1 MNRFLLKGLASV
13 LTMAVMFG
21 TVSCSDDDDKPDGSV
36 AVSAVAVSPTTA
48 TIKVGESTTLSA
60 TITPSDATD
69 KTVTWSTSDE
79 KVATVDAGKVTAVA
93 EGSATITVTTKDGG
107 KTATCTVTVSNDA
120 PSSKEVILEGN
131 ITADLTINAADKNFM
146 KGFVYVKS
154 GATLTIEAGSVIK
167 GVSVSPGEKAASL
180 IIEPGAK
187 IIAEGTVDKP
197 IVFTSDKEPGKR
209 LTGDW
214 GGLIICGNARV
225 NRTNQP
231 TIEGGPGTLYGNTTS
246 DEFNAESSGKFEIRS
261 YRVRRLSLEP
271 DKEINGLTFGGVG
284 SGTEVEFVQVS
295 FSNDDS
301 YEWFGGT
308 VNAKHLIAYKGWD
321 DDFDTDFGYT
331 GKLQFLLSVRDKNIA
346 DTSDSNGFESDNDG
360 DGSSNTP
367 LTKPVFSNVTLIGPF
382 YGKVS
387 DKTQAEVEA
396 KTADAANGAKGG
408 KFQAAMHLRRNT
420 SLNVYNSVFTGW
432 PYGLR
437 ATDKKGTANDG
448 IAIKNVIFAGM
459 WKNFYE
465 DDKVSENFFNLA
477 GSNTTLATTNE
488 IISKDGDYS
497 SVVASAVQG
506 AEFVDEVLNN
516 SFFEKVTYKGAFDGK
531 NDWTAG
537 WTNWDPQNTEY

>member
-13 LTMAVMFG
+13 FALAVMFG
-21 TVSCSDDDDKPDGSV
+21 TVSCSDDDEKEGTI
-36 AVSAVAVSPTTA
+36 AVSAVAVNPTTA
-48 TIKVGESTTLSA
+48 AVKPGATVTLSA
-60 TITPSDATD
+60 TVTPEDATD
-69 KTVTWSTSDE
+69 KTITWSSSDE
-79 KVATVDAGKVTAVA
+79 KVATVDGGKVTGVA
-93 EGSATITVTTKDGG
+93 EGTATITATTKSGD
-107 KTATCTVTVSNDA
+107 KTATCTVTVSEDA
-120 PSSKEVILEGN
+120 PAVIEDTLEGN
-131 ITADLTINAADKNFM
+131 ITADRTFSAANKNFL

-167 GVSVSPGEKAASL
+167 GISVASGERAASL

-209 LTGDW
+209 VTGDW

-231 TIEGGPGTLYGNTTS
+231 TIEGGPGTHYGNTTS
-246 DEFNAESSGKFEIRS
+246 DEFNGESSGKLK
-261 YRVRRLSLEP
+261 YVRIEFAGYPLEP

-295 FSNDDS
+295 YSNDDS

-321 DDFDTDFGYT
+321 DDFDTDYGYT
-331 GKLQFLLSVRDKNIA
+331 GKLQFLLSVRDKDIA

-360 DGSSNTP
+360 DGSTNTP
-367 LTKPVFSNVTLIGPF
+367 FTKPVFSNVTLIGPF

-387 DKTQAEVEA
+387 DRTQAEVEA

-408 KFQAAMHLRRNT
+408 KYQAAMHLRRNS
-420 SLNVYNSVFTGW
+420 SLNIYNSVFTGW

-437 ATDKKGTANDG
+437 ATDKKGQANDG
-448 IAIKNVIFAGM
+448 IAIENVIFAGM

-465 DDKVSENFFNLA
+465 DEKVSENFFNRA
-477 GSNTTLATTNE
+477 GNNTVLENTRQ
-488 IISKDGDYS
+488 IIAKDGDYS
-497 SVVASAVQG
+497 SVVADAVKG
-506 AEFVDEVLNN
+506 ADFSKLAD
-516 SFFEKVTYKGAFDGK
+516 SFFEKVTYKGAFDGT
-531 NDWTAG
+531 NDWTEG
-537 WTNWDPQNTEY
+537 WTNWDPQNTVY

>member
-13 LTMAVMFG
+13 FALAVMFG
-21 TVSCSDDDDKPDGSV
+21 TVSCSDDDEKEGTI
-36 AVSAVAVSPTTA
+36 AVSAVAVNPTTA
-48 TIKVGESTTLSA
+48 AVKPGATVTLSA
-60 TITPSDATD
+60 TVTPEDATD
-69 KTVTWSTSDE
+69 KTITWSSSDE
-79 KVATVDAGKVTAVA
+79 KVATVDGGKVTGVA
-93 EGSATITVTTKDGG
+93 EGTATITATTKSGD
-107 KTATCTVTVSNDA
+107 KTATCTVTVSEDA
-120 PSSKEVILEGN
+120 AEVIEDTLEGN
-131 ITADLTINAADKNFM
+131 ITADRTISAANKNFL

-167 GVSVSPGEKAASL
+167 GISVAPGERAASL

-209 LTGDW
+209 VTGDW

-231 TIEGGPGTLYGNTTS
+231 TIEGGPGTHYGNTTS
-246 DEFNAESSGKFEIRS
+246 DEFNGESSGKLK
-261 YRVRRLSLEP
+261 YVRIEFAGYPLEP

-295 FSNDDS
+295 YSNDDS

-331 GKLQFLLSVRDKNIA
+331 GKLQFLLSVRDKDIA

-360 DGSSNTP
+360 DGSTNTP
-367 LTKPVFSNVTLIGPF
+367 FTKPIFSNVTLIGPF
-382 YGKVS
+382 YGKVF
-387 DKTQAEVEA
+387 DMTQAEVEA

-408 KFQAAMHLRRNT
+408 KYQAAMHLRRNS

-437 ATDKKGTANDG
+437 ATDKKGQANDG
-448 IAIKNVIFAGM
+448 IVIENVIFAGM

-465 DDKVSENFFNLA
+465 DEKVSENFFNRA
-477 GSNTTLATTNE
+477 GNNTVLENTRQ
-488 IISKDGDYS
+488 IIAKDGDYS
-497 SVVASAVQG
+497 SVVVDAVKG
-506 AEFVDEVLNN
+506 ADFSKLAD
-516 SFFEKVTYKGAFDGK
+516 SFFEKVTYKGAFDGT
-531 NDWTAG
+531 NDWTEG
-537 WTNWDPQNTEY
+537 WTNWDPQNTVY

>member
-13 LTMAVMFG
+13 FALAVMFG
-21 TVSCSDDDDKPDGSV
+21 TVSCSDDDEKEGTI
-36 AVSAVAVSPTTA
+36 AVSAVAVNPTIAAVKPGA
-48 TIKVGESTTLSA
+48 TVTLSA
-60 TITPSDATD
+60 TVTPEDATD
-69 KTVTWSTSDE
+69 KTITWSSSDE
-79 KVATVDAGKVTAVA
+79 KVATVDGGKVTGVA
-93 EGSATITVTTKDGG
+93 EGSATITATTKSGD
-107 KTATCTVTVSNDA
+107 KTATCTVTVSEDA
-120 PSSKEVILEGN
+120 PEVIEDTLEGN
-131 ITADLTINAADKNFM
+131 ITADRTISAANKNFL

-167 GVSVSPGEKAASL
+167 GISVAPGERAASL

-209 LTGDW
+209 VTGDW

-231 TIEGGPGTLYGNTTS
+231 TIEGGPGTHYGNTTS
-246 DEFNAESSGKFEIRS
+246 DEFNGESSGKLK
-261 YRVRRLSLEP
+261 YVRIEFAGYPLEP

-295 FSNDDS
+295 YSNDDS

-331 GKLQFLLSVRDKNIA
+331 GKLQFLLSVRDKDIA

-360 DGSSNTP
+360 DGSTNTP
-367 LTKPVFSNVTLIGPF
+367 FTKPVFSNVTLIGPF
-382 YGKVS
+382 YGKVF
-387 DKTQAEVEA
+387 DMTQAEVEA

-408 KFQAAMHLRRNT
+408 KYQAAMHLRRNS
-420 SLNVYNSVFTGW
+420 SLDVYNSVFTGW

-437 ATDKKGTANDG
+437 ATDKKGQANDG
-448 IAIKNVIFAGM
+448 IVIEKVIFAGM

-465 DDKVSENFFNLA
+465 DEKVSENFFNRA
-477 GSNTTLATTNE
+477 GNNTVLENTRQ
-488 IISKDGDYS
+488 IIAKDGDYS
-497 SVVASAVQG
+497 SVVADAVKG
-506 AEFVDEVLNN
+506 ADFSKLAD
-516 SFFEKVTYKGAFDGK
+516 SFFEKVTYKGAFDGT
-531 NDWTAG
+531 NDWTEG
-537 WTNWDPQNTEY
+537 WTNWDPQNTVY

>member
-13 LTMAVMFG
+13 CALAVMFG
-21 TVSCSDDDDKPDGSV
+21 TASCSEDDKTDGSV
-36 AVSAVAVSPTTA
+36 SVSAVTISPATA

-60 TITPSDATD
+60 TITPADATD
-69 KTVTWSTSDE
+69 KTITWSTSDE
-79 KVATVDAGKVTAVA
+79 TVATVDAGTVTGVA
-93 EGSATITVTTKDGG
+93 EGSATITATTKDGG
-107 KTATCTVTVSNDA
+107 KTATSTVTVSQDA
-120 PSSKEVILEGN
+120 VAANEVTLEGD
-131 ITADLTINAADKNFM
+131 ITSDMTLNAADKNYM
-146 KGFVYVKS
+146 KGFVYVKP
-154 GATLTIEAGSVIK
+154 GVTLTIEAGSVIK
-167 GVSVSPGEKAASL
+167 GVSVSAGEKAASL
-180 IIEPGAK
+180 IIEPGAQ
-187 IIAEGTVDKP
+187 IIAEGTADKP
-197 IVFTSDKEPGKR
+197 IVFTSDKPAGQR
-209 LTGDW
+209 VTGDW

-225 NRTNQP
+225 NRVNRP
-231 TIEGGPGTLYGNTTS
+231 TIEGGPDTEYGNTTS
-246 DEFNAESSGKFEIRS
+246 DEFNGESSGILK
-261 YRVRRLSLEP
+261 YVRIEFAGYPLEP

-284 SGTEVEFVQVS
+284 SGTQVEFVQVS
-295 FSNDDS
+295 YSNDDS

-321 DDFDTDFGYT
+321 DDFDTDYGYT
-331 GKLQFLLSVRDKNIA
+331 GNLQFLLSVRDKNIA

-367 LTKPVFSNVTLIGPF
+367 LTRPVFSNVTLIGPF
-382 YGKVS
+382 YGQVS
-387 DKTQAEVEA
+387 DMTQAEVEA

-437 ATDKKGTANDG
+437 ATDKKGSANDG
-448 IAIKNVIFAGM
+448 IAIKNVILAGM
-459 WKNFYE
+459 WKNFY
-465 DDKVSENFFNLA
+465 DDEQVSENFFNRA
-477 GSNTTLATTNE
+477 GNNTTLATTNE

-506 AEFVDEVLNN
+506 AEFVDDVLTN
-516 SFFEKVTYKGAFDGK
+516 SFFEKVTYKGAFDGT

>member
-1 MNRFLLKGLASV
+1 MNRFLLKGLASMFA
-13 LTMAVMFG
+13 LAVMFG
-21 TVSCSDDDDKPDGSV
+21 TVSCSDDDEKEGTI
-36 AVSAVAVSPTTA
+36 AVSAVAVNPTTA
-48 TIKVGESTTLSA
+48 AVKPGATVTLSA
-60 TITPSDATD
+60 TVTPEDATD
-69 KTVTWSTSDE
+69 KTIIWSSSDE
-79 KVATVDAGKVTAVA
+79 KVATVDGGKVTGVA
-93 EGSATITVTTKDGG
+93 EGTATITATTKSGD
-107 KTATCTVTVSNDA
+107 KTATCTVTVSEDA
-120 PSSKEVILEGN
+120 PAVIEDTLEGN
-131 ITADLTINAADKNFM
+131 ITADRTISAANKNFL

-167 GVSVSPGEKAASL
+167 GISVASGERAASL

-209 LTGDW
+209 VTGDW

-231 TIEGGPGTLYGNTTS
+231 TIEGGPGTHYGNTTS
-246 DEFNAESSGKFEIRS
+246 DEFNGESSGKLK
-261 YRVRRLSLEP
+261 YVRIEFAGYPLEP

-295 FSNDDS
+295 YSNDDS

-321 DDFDTDFGYT
+321 DDFDTDYGYT
-331 GKLQFLLSVRDKNIA
+331 GKLQFLLSVRDKDIA

-360 DGSSNTP
+360 DGSTNTP
-367 LTKPVFSNVTLIGPF
+367 FTKPVFSNVTLIGPF

-387 DKTQAEVEA
+387 DRTQAEVEA

-408 KFQAAMHLRRNT
+408 KYQAAMHLRRNS

-437 ATDKKGTANDG
+437 ATDKKGQANDG
-448 IAIKNVIFAGM
+448 IAIENVIFAGM

-465 DDKVSENFFNLA
+465 DEKVSENFFNRA
-477 GSNTTLATTNE
+477 GNNTVLENTRQ
-488 IISKDGDYS
+488 IIAKDGDYS
-497 SVVASAVQG
+497 SVVADAVKG
-506 AEFVDEVLNN
+506 ADFSKLAD
-516 SFFEKVTYKGAFDGK
+516 SFFEKVTYKGAFDGT
-531 NDWTAG
+531 NDWTEG
-537 WTNWDPQNTEY
+537 WTNWDPQNTVY

>member
-13 LTMAVMFG
+13 FALAVMFG
-21 TVSCSDDDDKPDGSV
+21 TVSCSDDDEKEGTI
-36 AVSAVAVSPTTA
+36 AVSAVAVNPTTA
-48 TIKVGESTTLSA
+48 AVKPGATVTLSA
-60 TITPSDATD
+60 TVTPEDATD
-69 KTVTWSTSDE
+69 KTITWSSSDE
-79 KVATVDAGKVTAVA
+79 KVATVDGGKVTGVA
-93 EGSATITVTTKDGG
+93 EGTVTITATTKSGD
-107 KTATCTVTVSNDA
+107 KTATCTVTVSEDA
-120 PSSKEVILEGN
+120 PEVLEDTLEGN
-131 ITADLTINAADKNFM
+131 ITADRTISAANKNFL

-167 GVSVSPGEKAASL
+167 GISVAPGERAASL

-209 LTGDW
+209 VTGDW

-231 TIEGGPGTLYGNTTS
+231 TIEGGPGTHYGNTTS
-246 DEFNAESSGKFEIRS
+246 DEFNGESSGKLK
-261 YRVRRLSLEP
+261 YVRIEFAGYPLEP

-295 FSNDDS
+295 YSNDDS

-331 GKLQFLLSVRDKNIA
+331 GKLQFLLSVRDKDIA

-360 DGSSNTP
+360 DGSTNTP
-367 LTKPVFSNVTLIGPF
+367 FTKPIFSNVTLIGPF
-382 YGKVS
+382 YGKVF
-387 DKTQAEVEA
+387 DMTQAEVEA

-408 KFQAAMHLRRNT
+408 KYQAAMHLRRNS

-437 ATDKKGTANDG
+437 ATDKKGQANDG
-448 IAIKNVIFAGM
+448 IVIENVIFAGM

-465 DDKVSENFFNLA
+465 DEKVSENFFNRA
-477 GSNTTLATTNE
+477 GNNTVLENTRQ
-488 IISKDGDYS
+488 IIAKDGDYS
-497 SVVASAVQG
+497 SVVADAVKG
-506 AEFVDEVLNN
+506 ADFSKLAD
-516 SFFEKVTYKGAFDGK
+516 SFFEKVTYKGAFDGT
-531 NDWTAG
+531 NDWTEG
-537 WTNWDPQNTEY
+537 WTNWDPQNTVY

>member
-13 LTMAVMFG
+13 FALAVMFG
-21 TVSCSDDDDKPDGSV
+21 TVSCSDDDEKEGTI
-36 AVSAVAVSPTTA
+36 AVSAVAVNPTTA
-48 TIKVGESTTLSA
+48 AVKPGATVTLSA
-60 TITPSDATD
+60 TVTPEDATD
-69 KTVTWSTSDE
+69 KTITWSSSDE
-79 KVATVDAGKVTAVA
+79 KVATVDGGKVTGVA
-93 EGSATITVTTKDGG
+93 EGTATITATTKSGD
-107 KTATCTVTVSNDA
+107 KTATCTVTVSEDA
-120 PSSKEVILEGN
+120 PAVIEDTLEGN
-131 ITADLTINAADKNFM
+131 ITADRTISAANKNFL

-167 GVSVSPGEKAASL
+167 GISVASGERAASL

-209 LTGDW
+209 VTGDW

-231 TIEGGPGTLYGNTTS
+231 TIEGGPGTHYGNTTS
-246 DEFNAESSGKFEIRS
+246 DEFNGESSGKLK
-261 YRVRRLSLEP
+261 YVRIEFAGYPLEP

-295 FSNDDS
+295 YSNDDS

-321 DDFDTDFGYT
+321 DDFDTDYGYT
-331 GKLQFLLSVRDKNIA
+331 GKLQFLLSVRDKDIA

-360 DGSSNTP
+360 DGSTNTP
-367 LTKPVFSNVTLIGPF
+367 FTKPVFSNVTLIGPF

-387 DKTQAEVEA
+387 DRTQAEVEA

-408 KFQAAMHLRRNT
+408 KYQAAMHLRRNS

-437 ATDKKGTANDG
+437 ATDKKGQANDG
-448 IAIKNVIFAGM
+448 IAIENVIFAGM

-465 DDKVSENFFNLA
+465 DEKVSENFFNRA
-477 GSNTTLATTNE
+477 GNNTILENTRQ
-488 IISKDGDYS
+488 IIAKDGDYS
-497 SVVASAVQG
+497 SVVADAVKG
-506 AEFVDEVLNN
+506 ADFSKLAD
-516 SFFEKVTYKGAFDGK
+516 SFFEKVTYKGAFDGT
-531 NDWTAG
+531 NDWTEG
-537 WTNWDPQNTEY
+537 WTNWDPQNTVY

>member
-1 MNRFLLKGLASV
+1 MKKNIIYFLSCLV
-13 LTMAVMFG
+13 LTVG
-21 TVSCSDDDDKPDGSV
+21 LVSCSDDDEKEGTI
-36 AVSAVAVSPTTA
+36 AVSAVAVNPTTA
-48 TIKVGESTTLSA
+48 AVKPGATVTLSA
-60 TITPSDATD
+60 TVTPEDATD
-69 KTVTWSTSDE
+69 KTITWSSSDE
-79 KVATVDAGKVTAVA
+79 KVATVDGGKVTGVA
-93 EGSATITVTTKDGG
+93 EGTATITATTKSGD
-107 KTATCTVTVSNDA
+107 KTATCTVTVSEDA
-120 PSSKEVILEGN
+120 AEVIEDTLEGN
-131 ITADLTINAADKNFM
+131 ITADRTISAANKNFL

-167 GVSVSPGEKAASL
+167 GISVAPGERAASL

-209 LTGDW
+209 VTGDW

-231 TIEGGPGTLYGNTTS
+231 TIEGGPGTHYGNTTS
-246 DEFNAESSGKFEIRS
+246 DEFNGESSGKLK
-261 YRVRRLSLEP
+261 YVRIEFAGYPLEP

-295 FSNDDS
+295 YSNDDS

-331 GKLQFLLSVRDKNIA
+331 GKLQFLLSVRDKDIA

-360 DGSSNTP
+360 DGSTNTP
-367 LTKPVFSNVTLIGPF
+367 FTKPVFSNVTLIGPF

-387 DKTQAEVEA
+387 DMTQAEVEA

-408 KFQAAMHLRRNT
+408 KYQAAMHLRRNS

-437 ATDKKGTANDG
+437 ATDKKGQANDG
-448 IAIKNVIFAGM
+448 IAIENVIFAGM

-465 DDKVSENFFNLA
+465 DEKVSENFFNRA
-477 GSNTTLATTNE
+477 GNNTVLENTQQ
-488 IISKDGDYS
+488 IIAKDGDYS
-497 SVVASAVQG
+497 SVVVDAVKG
-506 AEFVDEVLNN
+506 ADFSKLAD
-516 SFFEKVTYKGAFDGK
+516 SFFEKVTYKGAFDGT
-531 NDWTAG
+531 NDWTEG
-537 WTNWDPQNTEY
+537 WTNWDPQNTVY

>member
-1 MNRFLLKGLASV
+1 MNRFLLKGMAAV

-21 TVSCSDDDDKPDGSV
+21 TVSCSDDDDDSKPV
-36 AVSAVAVSPTTA
+36 AVSAVSVSPATA
-48 TIKVGESTTLSA
+48 TVKVGESVTLSA
-60 TITPSDATD
+60 TITPSDAAE
-69 KTVTWSTSDE
+69 KTITWTSSDD
-79 KVATVDAGKVTAVA
+79 KVATVDAGKVTGVA
-93 EGSATITVTTKDGG
+93 EGTATITATTKDGG
-107 KTATCTVTVSNDA
+107 KTAISTVTVSKDA
-120 PSSKEVILEGN
+120 PASKEVVLEGN
-131 ITADLTINAADKNFM
+131 ITSDMTINAADKNFL
-146 KGFVYVKS
+146 KGFVYVKP

-167 GVSVSPGEKAASL
+167 GVSVAAGEKAASL

-187 IIAEGTVDKP
+187 IMAVGTVDKP
-197 IVFTSDKEPGKR
+197 IVFTSDKPAGQR

-225 NRTNQP
+225 NRVNRP

-246 DEFNAESSGKFEIRS
+246 DEFNGESSGKLK
-261 YRVRRLSLEP
+261 YVRIEFAGYPLEP

-284 SGTEVEFVQVS
+284 SGTEVEFIQVS
-295 FSNDDS
+295 YSNDDS

-308 VNAKHLIAYKGWD
+308 VNAKHLIAYHGWD
-321 DDFDTDFGYT
+321 DDFDTDFGYS
-331 GKLQFLLSVRDKNIA
+331 GNLQFLLSVRDKDIA

-437 ATDKKGTANDG
+437 VTDKKGSANDG
-448 IAIKNVIFAGM
+448 AIVKNVVLAGM
-459 WKNFYE
+459 WSNFY
-465 DDKVSENFFNLA
+465 DDEKFSENFFNRA
-477 GSNTTLATTNE
+477 GMNNTILETTNA

-506 AEFVDEVLNN
+506 ADFADAVLNN
-516 SFFEKVTYKGAFDGK
+516 SFFEKVTYKGAFDGT
-531 NDWTAG
+531 NDWTKG
-537 WTNWDPQNTEY
+537 WANFDPQNTEY

>member
-13 LTMAVMFG
+13 FALAVMFG
-21 TVSCSDDDDKPDGSV
+21 TVSCSDDDEKEGTI
-36 AVSAVAVSPTTA
+36 AVSAIAVNPTTA
-48 TIKVGESTTLSA
+48 AVKPGATVTLSA
-60 TITPSDATD
+60 TVTPEDATD
-69 KTVTWSTSDE
+69 KTITWSSSDE
-79 KVATVDAGKVTAVA
+79 KVATVDGGKVTGVA
-93 EGSATITVTTKDGG
+93 EGTATITATTKSGD
-107 KTATCTVTVSNDA
+107 KTATCTVTVSEDA
-120 PSSKEVILEGN
+120 PAVIEDTLEGN
-131 ITADLTINAADKNFM
+131 ITADRTISAANKNFL

-167 GVSVSPGEKAASL
+167 GISVASGERAASL

-209 LTGDW
+209 VTGDW

-231 TIEGGPGTLYGNTTS
+231 TIEGGPGTHYGNTTS
-246 DEFNAESSGKFEIRS
+246 DEFNDESSGKLK
-261 YRVRRLSLEP
+261 YVRIEFAGYPLEP

-295 FSNDDS
+295 YSNDDS

-321 DDFDTDFGYT
+321 DDFDTDYGYT
-331 GKLQFLLSVRDKNIA
+331 GKLQFLLSVRDKDIA

-360 DGSSNTP
+360 DGSTNTP
-367 LTKPVFSNVTLIGPF
+367 FTKPVFSNVTLIGPF

-387 DKTQAEVEA
+387 DRTQAEVEA

-408 KFQAAMHLRRNT
+408 KYQAAMHLRRNS

-437 ATDKKGTANDG
+437 ATDKKGQANDG
-448 IAIKNVIFAGM
+448 IAIENVIFAGM

-465 DDKVSENFFNLA
+465 DEKVSENFFNRA
-477 GSNTTLATTNE
+477 GNNTVLENTRQ
-488 IISKDGDYS
+488 IIAKDGDYS
-497 SVVASAVQG
+497 SVVADAVKG
-506 AEFVDEVLNN
+506 ADFSKLAD
-516 SFFEKVTYKGAFDGK
+516 SFFEKVTYKGAFDGT
-531 NDWTAG
+531 NDWTEG
-537 WTNWDPQNTEY
+537 WTNWDPQNTVY

>member
-13 LTMAVMFG
+13 FALAVMFG
-21 TVSCSDDDDKPDGSV
+21 TVSCSDDDEKEGTI
-36 AVSAVAVSPTTA
+36 AVSAIAVNPTTA
-48 TIKVGESTTLSA
+48 AVKPGATVILSA
-60 TITPSDATD
+60 TVTPEDATD
-69 KTVTWSTSDE
+69 KTITWSSSDE
-79 KVATVDAGKVTAVA
+79 KVATVDGGKVTGVA
-93 EGSATITVTTKDGG
+93 EGTATITATTKSGD
-107 KTATCTVTVSNDA
+107 KTATCTVTVSEDA
-120 PSSKEVILEGN
+120 PAVIEDTLEGN
-131 ITADLTINAADKNFM
+131 ITANRTISAANKNFL

-167 GVSVSPGEKAASL
+167 GISVASGERAASL

-209 LTGDW
+209 VTGDW

-231 TIEGGPGTLYGNTTS
+231 TIEGGPSTHYGNTTS
-246 DEFNAESSGKFEIRS
+246 DEFNGESSGKLK
-261 YRVRRLSLEP
+261 YVRIEFAGYPLEP

-295 FSNDDS
+295 YSNDDS

-321 DDFDTDFGYT
+321 DDFDTDYGYT
-331 GKLQFLLSVRDKNIA
+331 GKLQFLLSVRDKDIA

-360 DGSSNTP
+360 DGSTNTP
-367 LTKPVFSNVTLIGPF
+367 FTKPVFSNVTLIGPF

-387 DKTQAEVEA
+387 DMTQAEVEA

-408 KFQAAMHLRRNT
+408 KYQAAMHLRRNS

-437 ATDKKGTANDG
+437 ATDKKGQANDG
-448 IAIKNVIFAGM
+448 IAIENVIFAGM

-465 DDKVSENFFNLA
+465 DEKVSENFFNRA
-477 GSNTTLATTNE
+477 GNNTVLENTRQ
-488 IISKDGDYS
+488 IIAKDGDYS
-497 SVVASAVQG
+497 SVVADAVKG
-506 AEFVDEVLNN
+506 ADFSKLAD
-516 SFFEKVTYKGAFDGK
+516 SFFEKVTYKGAFDGT
-531 NDWTAG
+531 NDWTEG
-537 WTNWDPQNTEY
+537 WTNWDPQNTVY

>member
-13 LTMAVMFG
+13 FALAVMFG
-21 TVSCSDDDDKPDGSV
+21 TVSCSDDDEKEGTI
-36 AVSAVAVSPTTA
+36 AVSAVAVNPTTA
-48 TIKVGESTTLSA
+48 AVKPGATVTLSA
-60 TITPSDATD
+60 TVTPEDATD
-69 KTVTWSTSDE
+69 KTITWSSSDE
-79 KVATVDAGKVTAVA
+79 KVATVDGGKVTGVA
-93 EGSATITVTTKDGG
+93 EGTATITATTKSGD
-107 KTATCTVTVSNDA
+107 KTATCTVTVSEDA
-120 PSSKEVILEGN
+120 PAVIEDTLEGN
-131 ITADLTINAADKNFM
+131 ITADRTISAANKNFL

-167 GVSVSPGEKAASL
+167 GISVASGERAASL

-209 LTGDW
+209 VTGDW

-231 TIEGGPGTLYGNTTS
+231 TIEGGPGTHYGNTTS
-246 DEFNAESSGKFEIRS
+246 DEFNGESSGKLK
-261 YRVRRLSLEP
+261 YVRIEFAGYPLEP

-295 FSNDDS
+295 YSNDDS

-321 DDFDTDFGYT
+321 DDFDTDYGYT
-331 GKLQFLLSVRDKNIA
+331 GKLQFLLSVRDKDIA

-360 DGSSNTP
+360 DGSTNTP

-387 DKTQAEVEA
+387 DRTQAEVEA

-408 KFQAAMHLRRNT
+408 KYQAAMHLRRNS
-420 SLNVYNSVFTGW
+420 SLNIYNSVFTGW

-437 ATDKKGTANDG
+437 ATDKKGQANDG
-448 IAIKNVIFAGM
+448 IAIENVIFAGM

-465 DDKVSENFFNLA
+465 DEKVSENFFNRA
-477 GSNTTLATTNE
+477 GNNTVLENTRQ
-488 IISKDGDYS
+488 IIAKDGDYS
-497 SVVASAVQG
+497 SVVADAVKG
-506 AEFVDEVLNN
+506 ADFSKLAD
-516 SFFEKVTYKGAFDGK
+516 SFFEKVTYKGAFDGT
-531 NDWTAG
+531 NDWTEG
-537 WTNWDPQNTEY
+537 WTNWDPQNTVY

>member
-13 LTMAVMFG
+13 FALAVMFG
-21 TVSCSDDDDKPDGSV
+21 TVSCSDDDEKEGTI
-36 AVSAVAVSPTTA
+36 AVSAVAVNPTTA
-48 TIKVGESTTLSA
+48 AVKPGATVTLSA
-60 TITPSDATD
+60 TVTPEDATD
-69 KTVTWSTSDE
+69 KTITWSSSDE
-79 KVATVDAGKVTAVA
+79 KVATVDGGKVTGVA
-93 EGSATITVTTKDGG
+93 EGTATITATTKSGD
-107 KTATCTVTVSNDA
+107 KTATCTVTVSEDA
-120 PSSKEVILEGN
+120 PAVIEDTLEGN
-131 ITADLTINAADKNFM
+131 ITADRTISAANKNFL

-167 GVSVSPGEKAASL
+167 GISVASGERAASL

-209 LTGDW
+209 VTGDW

-231 TIEGGPGTLYGNTTS
+231 TIEGGPGTHYGNTTS
-246 DEFNAESSGKFEIRS
+246 DEFNGESSGKLK
-261 YRVRRLSLEP
+261 YVRIEFAGYPLEP

-295 FSNDDS
+295 YSNDDS

-321 DDFDTDFGYT
+321 DDFDTDYGYT
-331 GKLQFLLSVRDKNIA
+331 GKLQFLLSVRDKDIA
-346 DTSDSNGFESDNDG
+346 DTSDSYGFESDNDG
-360 DGSSNTP
+360 DGSTNTP
-367 LTKPVFSNVTLIGPF
+367 FTKPVFSNVTLIGPF

-387 DKTQAEVEA
+387 DRTQAEVEA

-408 KFQAAMHLRRNT
+408 KYQAAMHLRRNS

-437 ATDKKGTANDG
+437 ATDKKGQANDG
-448 IAIKNVIFAGM
+448 IAIENVIFAGM

-465 DDKVSENFFNLA
+465 DEKVSENFFNRA
-477 GSNTTLATTNE
+477 GNNTVLENTRQ
-488 IISKDGDYS
+488 IIAKDGDYS
-497 SVVASAVQG
+497 SVVADAVKG
-506 AEFVDEVLNN
+506 ADFSKLAD
-516 SFFEKVTYKGAFDGK
+516 SFFEKVTYKGAFDGT
-531 NDWTAG
+531 NDWTEG
-537 WTNWDPQNTEY
+537 WTNWDPQNTVY

>member
-13 LTMAVMFG
+13 FALAVMFG
-21 TVSCSDDDDKPDGSV
+21 TVSCSDDDEKEGTI
-36 AVSAVAVSPTTA
+36 AVSAIAVNPTTA
-48 TIKVGESTTLSA
+48 AVKPGATVTLSA
-60 TITPSDATD
+60 TVTPEDATD
-69 KTVTWSTSDE
+69 KTITWSSYDE
-79 KVATVDAGKVTAVA
+79 KVATVDGGKVTGVA
-93 EGSATITVTTKDGG
+93 EGTATITATTKSGD
-107 KTATCTVTVSNDA
+107 KTATCTVTVSEDA
-120 PSSKEVILEGN
+120 PAVIEDTLEGN
-131 ITADLTINAADKNFM
+131 ITADRTISAANKNFL

-167 GVSVSPGEKAASL
+167 GISVASGERAASL

-187 IIAEGTVDKP
+187 IMAEGTVDKP

-209 LTGDW
+209 VTGDW

-231 TIEGGPGTLYGNTTS
+231 TIEGGPGTHYGNTTS
-246 DEFNAESSGKFEIRS
+246 DEFNGESSGKLK
-261 YRVRRLSLEP
+261 YVRIEFAGYPLEP

-295 FSNDDS
+295 YSNDDS

-321 DDFDTDFGYT
+321 DDFDTDYGYT
-331 GKLQFLLSVRDKNIA
+331 GKLQFLLSVRDKDIA

-360 DGSSNTP
+360 DGSTNTP
-367 LTKPVFSNVTLIGPF
+367 FTKPVFSNVTLIGPF

-387 DKTQAEVEA
+387 DRTQAEVEA

-408 KFQAAMHLRRNT
+408 KYQAAMHLRRNS
-420 SLNVYNSVFTGW
+420 SLNIYNSVFTGW

-437 ATDKKGTANDG
+437 ATDKKGQANDG
-448 IAIKNVIFAGM
+448 IAIENVIFAGM

-465 DDKVSENFFNLA
+465 DEKVSENFFNRA
-477 GSNTTLATTNE
+477 GNNTVLENTRQ
-488 IISKDGDYS
+488 IIAKDGDYS
-497 SVVASAVQG
+497 SVVADAVKG
-506 AEFVDEVLNN
+506 ADFSKLAD
-516 SFFEKVTYKGAFDGK
+516 SFFEKVTYKGAFDGT
-531 NDWTAG
+531 NDWTEG
-537 WTNWDPQNTEY
+537 WTNWDPQNTVY

>member
-13 LTMAVMFG
+13 FALAVMFG
-21 TVSCSDDDDKPDGSV
+21 TVSCSDDDEKEGTI
-36 AVSAVAVSPTTA
+36 AVSAVAVNPTTA
-48 TIKVGESTTLSA
+48 AVKPGATVTLSA
-60 TITPSDATD
+60 TVTPEDATD
-69 KTVTWSTSDE
+69 KTITWSSSDE
-79 KVATVDAGKVTAVA
+79 KVATVDGGKVTGVA
-93 EGSATITVTTKDGG
+93 EGTATITATTKSGD
-107 KTATCTVTVSNDA
+107 KTATCTVTVSEDA
-120 PSSKEVILEGN
+120 PAVIEDTLEGN
-131 ITADLTINAADKNFM
+131 ITADRTISAANKNFL

-167 GVSVSPGEKAASL
+167 GISVASGERAASL

-187 IIAEGTVDKP
+187 IIAEGTVANP

-209 LTGDW
+209 VTGDW

-231 TIEGGPGTLYGNTTS
+231 TIEGGPGTHYGNTTS
-246 DEFNAESSGKFEIRS
+246 DEFNGESSGKLK
-261 YRVRRLSLEP
+261 YVRIEFAGYPLEP

-295 FSNDDS
+295 YSNDDS

-321 DDFDTDFGYT
+321 DDFDTDYGYT
-331 GKLQFLLSVRDKNIA
+331 GKLQFLLSVRDKDIA

-360 DGSSNTP
+360 DGSTNTP
-367 LTKPVFSNVTLIGPF
+367 FTKPVFSNVTLIGPF

-387 DKTQAEVEA
+387 DRTQAEVEA

-408 KFQAAMHLRRNT
+408 KYQAAMHLRRNS
-420 SLNVYNSVFTGW
+420 SLNIYNSVFTGW

-437 ATDKKGTANDG
+437 ATDKKGQAHDG
-448 IAIKNVIFAGM
+448 IAIENVIFAGM

-465 DDKVSENFFNLA
+465 DEKVSENFFNRA
-477 GSNTTLATTNE
+477 GNNTVLENTRQ
-488 IISKDGDYS
+488 IIAKDGDYS
-497 SVVASAVQG
+497 SVVADAVKG
-506 AEFVDEVLNN
+506 ADFSKLAD
-516 SFFEKVTYKGAFDGK
+516 SFFEKVTYKGAFDGT
-531 NDWTAG
+531 NDWTEG
-537 WTNWDPQNTEY
+537 WTNWDPQNTVY

>member
-13 LTMAVMFG
+13 FALAVMFG
-21 TVSCSDDDDKPDGSV
+21 TVSCSDDDEKEGTI
-36 AVSAVAVSPTTA
+36 AVSAVAVNPTTA
-48 TIKVGESTTLSA
+48 AVKPGATVTLSA
-60 TITPSDATD
+60 TVTPEDATD
-69 KTVTWSTSDE
+69 KTITWSSSDE
-79 KVATVDAGKVTAVA
+79 KVATVDGGKVTGVA
-93 EGSATITVTTKDGG
+93 EGTATITATTKSGD
-107 KTATCTVTVSNDA
+107 KTATCTVTVSEDA
-120 PSSKEVILEGN
+120 PAVIEDTLEGY
-131 ITADLTINAADKNFM
+131 ITADRTISAANKNFL

-167 GVSVSPGEKAASL
+167 GISVASGERAASL

-209 LTGDW
+209 VTGDW

-231 TIEGGPGTLYGNTTS
+231 TIEGGPGTHYGNTTS
-246 DEFNAESSGKFEIRS
+246 DEFNGESSGKLK
-261 YRVRRLSLEP
+261 YVRIEFAGYPLEP

-295 FSNDDS
+295 YSNDDS

-321 DDFDTDFGYT
+321 DDFDTDYGYT
-331 GKLQFLLSVRDKNIA
+331 GKLQFLLSVRDKDIA

-360 DGSSNTP
+360 DGSTNTP
-367 LTKPVFSNVTLIGPF
+367 FTKPVFSNVTLIGPF

-387 DKTQAEVEA
+387 DRTQAEVEA

-408 KFQAAMHLRRNT
+408 KYQAAMHLRRNS

-437 ATDKKGTANDG
+437 ATDKKGQANDG
-448 IAIKNVIFAGM
+448 IAIENVIFAGM

-465 DDKVSENFFNLA
+465 DEKVSENFFNRA
-477 GSNTTLATTNE
+477 GNNTVLENTRQ
-488 IISKDGDYS
+488 IIAKDGDYS
-497 SVVASAVQG
+497 SVVADAVKG
-506 AEFVDEVLNN
+506 ADFSKLAD
-516 SFFEKVTYKGAFDGK
+516 SFFEKVTYKGAFDGT
-531 NDWTAG
+531 NDWTEG
-537 WTNWDPQNTEY
+537 WTNWDPQNTVY

>member
-13 LTMAVMFG
+13 FALAVMFG
-21 TVSCSDDDDKPDGSV
+21 TVSCSDDDEKEGTI
-36 AVSAVAVSPTTA
+36 AVSAVAVNPTTA
-48 TIKVGESTTLSA
+48 AVKPGATVTLSA
-60 TITPSDATD
+60 TVTPEDATD
-69 KTVTWSTSDE
+69 KTITWSSSDE
-79 KVATVDAGKVTAVA
+79 KVATVDGGKVTGVA
-93 EGSATITVTTKDGG
+93 EGTVTITATTKSGD
-107 KTATCTVTVSNDA
+107 KTATCTVTVSEDA
-120 PSSKEVILEGN
+120 PEVLEDTLEGN
-131 ITADLTINAADKNFM
+131 ITADRTISAANKNFL

-167 GVSVSPGEKAASL
+167 GISVAPGERAASL

-209 LTGDW
+209 VTGDW

-231 TIEGGPGTLYGNTTS
+231 TIEGGPGTHYGNTTS
-246 DEFNAESSGKFEIRS
+246 DEFNGESSGKLK
-261 YRVRRLSLEP
+261 YVRIEFAGYPLEP

-295 FSNDDS
+295 YSNDDS

-331 GKLQFLLSVRDKNIA
+331 GKLQFLLSVRDKDIA

-360 DGSSNTP
+360 DGSTNTP
-367 LTKPVFSNVTLIGPF
+367 FTKPVFSNVTLIGPF
-382 YGKVS
+382 YGKVF
-387 DKTQAEVEA
+387 DMTQAEVEA

-408 KFQAAMHLRRNT
+408 KYQAAMHLRRNS

-437 ATDKKGTANDG
+437 ATDKKGQANDG
-448 IAIKNVIFAGM
+448 IVIENVIFAGM

-465 DDKVSENFFNLA
+465 DEKVSENFFNRA
-477 GSNTTLATTNE
+477 GNNTVLENTRQ
-488 IISKDGDYS
+488 IIAKDGDYS
-497 SVVASAVQG
+497 SVVADAVKG
-506 AEFVDEVLNN
+506 ADFSKLAD
-516 SFFEKVTYKGAFDGK
+516 SFFEKVTYKGAFDGT
-531 NDWTAG
+531 NDWTEG
-537 WTNWDPQNTEY
+537 WTNWDPQNTVY

>member
-13 LTMAVMFG
+13 FALAVMFG
-21 TVSCSDDDDKPDGSV
+21 TVSCSDDDEKEGTI
-36 AVSAVAVSPTTA
+36 AVSAVAVNPTTA
-48 TIKVGESTTLSA
+48 AVKPGATVTLSA
-60 TITPSDATD
+60 TVTPEDATD
-69 KTVTWSTSDE
+69 KTITWSSSDE
-79 KVATVDAGKVTAVA
+79 KVATVDGGKVTGVA
-93 EGSATITVTTKDGG
+93 EGTATITATTKSGD
-107 KTATCTVTVSNDA
+107 KTATCTVTVSEDA
-120 PSSKEVILEGN
+120 PAVIEDTLEGN
-131 ITADLTINAADKNFM
+131 ITADRTISAANKNFL

-167 GVSVSPGEKAASL
+167 GISVASGERAASL

-209 LTGDW
+209 VTGDW

-231 TIEGGPGTLYGNTTS
+231 TIEGGPGTHYGNTTS
-246 DEFNAESSGKFEIRS
+246 DEFNGESSGKLK
-261 YRVRRLSLEP
+261 YVRIEFAGYPLVP

-295 FSNDDS
+295 YSNDDS

-321 DDFDTDFGYT
+321 DDFDTDYGYT
-331 GKLQFLLSVRDKNIA
+331 GKLQFLLSVRDKDIA

-360 DGSSNTP
+360 DGSTNTP
-367 LTKPVFSNVTLIGPF
+367 FTKPVFSNVTLIGPF

-387 DKTQAEVEA
+387 DRTQAEVEA

-408 KFQAAMHLRRNT
+408 KYQAAMHLRRNS

-437 ATDKKGTANDG
+437 ATDKKGQANDG
-448 IAIKNVIFAGM
+448 IAIENVIFAGM

-465 DDKVSENFFNLA
+465 DEKVSENFFNRV
-477 GSNTTLATTNE
+477 GNNTVLENTRQ
-488 IISKDGDYS
+488 IIAKDGDYS
-497 SVVASAVQG
+497 SVVADAVKG
-506 AEFVDEVLNN
+506 ADFSKLAD
-516 SFFEKVTYKGAFDGK
+516 SFFEKVTYKGAFDGT
-531 NDWTAG
+531 NDWTEG
-537 WTNWDPQNTEY
+537 WTNWDPQNTVY

>member
-13 LTMAVMFG
+13 FALAVMFG
-21 TVSCSDDDDKPDGSV
+21 TVSCSDDDEKEGTI
-36 AVSAVAVSPTTA
+36 AVSAVAVNPTTA
-48 TIKVGESTTLSA
+48 AVKPGAAVTLSA
-60 TITPSDATD
+60 TVTPEDATD
-69 KTVTWSTSDE
+69 KTITWSSSDE
-79 KVATVDAGKVTAVA
+79 KVATVDGGKVTGVA
-93 EGSATITVTTKDGG
+93 EGNATITATTKSGD
-107 KTATCTVTVSNDA
+107 KTATCTVTVSEDA
-120 PSSKEVILEGN
+120 PAVIEDTLEGN
-131 ITADLTINAADKNFM
+131 ITADRTISAANKNFL

-167 GVSVSPGEKAASL
+167 GISVASGERAASL

-209 LTGDW
+209 VTGDW

-231 TIEGGPGTLYGNTTS
+231 TIEGGPGTHYGNTTS
-246 DEFNAESSGKFEIRS
+246 DEFNGESSGKLK
-261 YRVRRLSLEP
+261 YVRIEFAGYPLEP

-295 FSNDDS
+295 YSNDDS

-321 DDFDTDFGYT
+321 DDFDTDYGYT
-331 GKLQFLLSVRDKNIA
+331 GKLQFLLSVRDKDIA

-360 DGSSNTP
+360 DGSTNTP
-367 LTKPVFSNVTLIGPF
+367 FTKPVFSNVTLIGPF

-387 DKTQAEVEA
+387 DRTQAEVEA

-408 KFQAAMHLRRNT
+408 KYQAAMHLRRNS

-437 ATDKKGTANDG
+437 ATDKKGQANDG
-448 IAIKNVIFAGM
+448 IAIENVIFAGM

-465 DDKVSENFFNLA
+465 DEKVSENFFNRA
-477 GSNTTLATTNE
+477 GNNTVLENTRQ
-488 IISKDGDYS
+488 IIAKDGDYS
-497 SVVASAVQG
+497 SVVADAVKG
-506 AEFVDEVLNN
+506 ADFSKLAD
-516 SFFEKVTYKGAFDGK
+516 SFFEKVTYKGAFDGT
-531 NDWTAG
+531 NDWTEG
-537 WTNWDPQNTEY
+537 WTNWDPQNTVY

>member
-21 TVSCSDDDDKPDGSV
+21 TVSCSDDNDKPDGSV

-246 DEFNAESSGKFEIRS
+246 DEFNAESSGKLK
-261 YRVRRLSLEP
+261 YVRIEFAGYPLEP

-360 DGSSNTP
+360 DGSSNT
-367 LTKPVFSNVTLIGPF
+367 VFSNVTLIGPF

>member
-13 LTMAVMFG
+13 FALAVMFG
-21 TVSCSDDDDKPDGSV
+21 TVSCSDDDEKEGTI
-36 AVSAVAVSPTTA
+36 AVSAVAVNPTTA
-48 TIKVGESTTLSA
+48 AVKPGATVTLSA
-60 TITPSDATD
+60 TVTPEDATD
-69 KTVTWSTSDE
+69 KTITWSSSDE
-79 KVATVDAGKVTAVA
+79 KVATVDGGKVTGVA
-93 EGSATITVTTKDGG
+93 EGTATITATTKSGD
-107 KTATCTVTVSNDA
+107 KTATCTVTVSEDA
-120 PSSKEVILEGN
+120 PEVLEDTLEGN
-131 ITADLTINAADKNFM
+131 ITADRTISAANKNFL

-167 GVSVSPGEKAASL
+167 GISVAPGERAASL

-209 LTGDW
+209 VTGDW

-231 TIEGGPGTLYGNTTS
+231 TIEGGPGTHYGNTTS
-246 DEFNAESSGKFEIRS
+246 DEFNGESSGKLK
-261 YRVRRLSLEP
+261 YVRIEFAGYPLEP

-295 FSNDDS
+295 YSNDDS

-331 GKLQFLLSVRDKNIA
+331 GKLQFLLSVRDKDIA

-360 DGSSNTP
+360 DGSTNTP
-367 LTKPVFSNVTLIGPF
+367 FTKPIFSNVTLIGPF
-382 YGKVS
+382 YGKVF
-387 DKTQAEVEA
+387 DMTQAEVEA

-408 KFQAAMHLRRNT
+408 KYQAAMHLRRNS

-437 ATDKKGTANDG
+437 ATDKKGQANDG
-448 IAIKNVIFAGM
+448 IVIENVIFAGM

-465 DDKVSENFFNLA
+465 DEKVSENFFNRA
-477 GSNTTLATTNE
+477 GNNTVLENTRQ
-488 IISKDGDYS
+488 IIAKDGDYS
-497 SVVASAVQG
+497 SVVADAVKG
-506 AEFVDEVLNN
+506 ADFSKLAD
-516 SFFEKVTYKGAFDGK
+516 SFFEKVTYKGAFDGT
-531 NDWTAG
+531 NDWTEG
-537 WTNWDPQNTEY
+537 WTNWDPQNTVY

>member
-13 LTMAVMFG
+13 FALAVMFG
-21 TVSCSDDDDKPDGSV
+21 TVSCSDDDEKEGTI
-36 AVSAVAVSPTTA
+36 AVSAVAVNPTTA
-48 TIKVGESTTLSA
+48 AVKPGATVTLSA
-60 TITPSDATD
+60 TVTPEDATD
-69 KTVTWSTSDE
+69 KTITWSSSDE
-79 KVATVDAGKVTAVA
+79 KVAIVDGGKVTGVA
-93 EGSATITVTTKDGG
+93 EGTATITATTKSGD
-107 KTATCTVTVSNDA
+107 KTATCTVTVSEDA
-120 PSSKEVILEGN
+120 PEVLEDTLEGN
-131 ITADLTINAADKNFM
+131 ITADRTISAANKNFL

-154 GATLTIEAGSVIK
+154 GATLTIEPGSVIK
-167 GVSVSPGEKAASL
+167 GISVAPGERAASL

-209 LTGDW
+209 VTGDW

-231 TIEGGPGTLYGNTTS
+231 TIEGGPGTHYGNTTS
-246 DEFNAESSGKFEIRS
+246 DEFNGESSGKLK
-261 YRVRRLSLEP
+261 YVRIEFAGYPLEP

-295 FSNDDS
+295 YSNDDS

-331 GKLQFLLSVRDKNIA
+331 GKLQFLLSVRDKDIA

-360 DGSSNTP
+360 DGSTNTP
-367 LTKPVFSNVTLIGPF
+367 FTKPVFSNVTLIGPF

-387 DKTQAEVEA
+387 DMTQAEVEA

-408 KFQAAMHLRRNT
+408 KYQAAMHLRRNS

-437 ATDKKGTANDG
+437 ATDKKGQANDG
-448 IAIKNVIFAGM
+448 IAIENVIFAGM

-465 DDKVSENFFNLA
+465 DEKVSENFFNRA
-477 GSNTTLATTNE
+477 GNNTVLENTRQ
-488 IISKDGDYS
+488 IIAKDGDYS
-497 SVVASAVQG
+497 SVVADAVKG
-506 AEFVDEVLNN
+506 ADFSKLAD
-516 SFFEKVTYKGAFDGK
+516 SFFEKVTYKGAFDGT
-531 NDWTAG
+531 NDWTEG
-537 WTNWDPQNTEY
+537 WTNWDPQNTVY

>member
-13 LTMAVMFG
+13 FALAVMFG
-21 TVSCSDDDDKPDGSV
+21 TVSCSDDDEKEGTI
-36 AVSAVAVSPTTA
+36 AVSAVAVNPTTA
-48 TIKVGESTTLSA
+48 AVKPGTTVTLSA
-60 TITPSDATD
+60 TVTPEDATD
-69 KTVTWSTSDE
+69 KTITWSSSDE
-79 KVATVDAGKVTAVA
+79 KVATVDGGKVTGVA
-93 EGSATITVTTKDGG
+93 EGTATITATTKSGD
-107 KTATCTVTVSNDA
+107 KTATCTVTVSEDA
-120 PSSKEVILEGN
+120 PAVIEDTLEGN
-131 ITADLTINAADKNFM
+131 ITADRTISAANKNFL

-167 GVSVSPGEKAASL
+167 GISVASGERAASL

-209 LTGDW
+209 VTGDW

-231 TIEGGPGTLYGNTTS
+231 TIEGGPGTHYGNTTS
-246 DEFNAESSGKFEIRS
+246 DEFNGESSGKLK
-261 YRVRRLSLEP
+261 YVRIEFAGYPLEP

-295 FSNDDS
+295 YSNDDS

-321 DDFDTDFGYT
+321 DDFDTDYGYT
-331 GKLQFLLSVRDKNIA
+331 GKLQFLLSVRDKDIA

-360 DGSSNTP
+360 DGSTNTP
-367 LTKPVFSNVTLIGPF
+367 FTKPVFSNVTLIGPF

-387 DKTQAEVEA
+387 DRTQAEVEA

-408 KFQAAMHLRRNT
+408 KYQAAMHLRRNS

-437 ATDKKGTANDG
+437 ATDKKGQANDG
-448 IAIKNVIFAGM
+448 IAIENVIFAGM

-465 DDKVSENFFNLA
+465 DEKVSENFFNRA
-477 GSNTTLATTNE
+477 GNNTVLENTRQ
-488 IISKDGDYS
+488 IIAKDGDYS
-497 SVVASAVQG
+497 SVVADAVKG
-506 AEFVDEVLNN
+506 ADFSKLAD
-516 SFFEKVTYKGAFDGK
+516 SFFEKVTYKGAFDGT
-531 NDWTAG
+531 NDWTEG
-537 WTNWDPQNTEY
+537 WTNWDPQNTVY

>member
-13 LTMAVMFG
+13 FALAVMFG
-21 TVSCSDDDDKPDGSV
+21 TVSCSDDDEKEGTI
-36 AVSAVAVSPTTA
+36 AVSAVAVNPTTA
-48 TIKVGESTTLSA
+48 AVKPGATVTLSA
-60 TITPSDATD
+60 TVTPEDATD
-69 KTVTWSTSDE
+69 KTITWSSSDE
-79 KVATVDAGKVTAVA
+79 KVATVDGGKVTGVA
-93 EGSATITVTTKDGG
+93 EGTATITATTKSGD
-107 KTATCTVTVSNDA
+107 KTATCTVTVSEDA
-120 PSSKEVILEGN
+120 PEVLEDTLEGN
-131 ITADLTINAADKNFM
+131 ITADRTISAANKNFL

-167 GVSVSPGEKAASL
+167 GISVAPGERAASL

-209 LTGDW
+209 VTGDW

-231 TIEGGPGTLYGNTTS
+231 TIEGGPGTHYGNTTS
-246 DEFNAESSGKFEIRS
+246 DEFNGESSGKLK
-261 YRVRRLSLEP
+261 YVRIEFAGYPLEP

-295 FSNDDS
+295 YSNDDS

-331 GKLQFLLSVRDKNIA
+331 GKLQFLLSVRDKDIA

-360 DGSSNTP
+360 DGSTNTP
-367 LTKPVFSNVTLIGPF
+367 FTKPIFSNVTLIGPF

-387 DKTQAEVEA
+387 DMTQAEVEA

-408 KFQAAMHLRRNT
+408 KYQAAMHLRRNS

-437 ATDKKGTANDG
+437 ATDKKGQANDG
-448 IAIKNVIFAGM
+448 IAIENVIFAGM

-465 DDKVSENFFNLA
+465 DEKVSENFFNRA
-477 GSNTTLATTNE
+477 GNNTVLENTQQ
-488 IISKDGDYS
+488 IIAKDGDYS
-497 SVVASAVQG
+497 SVVVDAVKG
-506 AEFVDEVLNN
+506 ADFSKLAD
-516 SFFEKVTYKGAFDGK
+516 SFFEKVTYKGAFDGT
-531 NDWTAG
+531 NDWTEG
-537 WTNWDPQNTEY
+537 WTNWDPQNIVY

>member
-13 LTMAVMFG
+13 FALAVMFG
-21 TVSCSDDDDKPDGSV
+21 TVSCSDDDEKEGTI
-36 AVSAVAVSPTTA
+36 AVSAVAVNPTTA
-48 TIKVGESTTLSA
+48 AVKPGATVTLSA
-60 TITPSDATD
+60 TVTPEDATD
-69 KTVTWSTSDE
+69 KTITWSSSDE
-79 KVATVDAGKVTAVA
+79 KVATVDGGKVTGVA
-93 EGSATITVTTKDGG
+93 EGNATITATTKSGD
-107 KTATCTVTVSNDA
+107 KTATCTVTVSEDA
-120 PSSKEVILEGN
+120 PAVIEDTLEGN
-131 ITADLTINAADKNFM
+131 ITADRTISAANKNFL

-167 GVSVSPGEKAASL
+167 GISVASGERAASL

-209 LTGDW
+209 VTGDW

-231 TIEGGPGTLYGNTTS
+231 TIEGGPGTHYGNTTS
-246 DEFNAESSGKFEIRS
+246 DEFNGESSGKLK
-261 YRVRRLSLEP
+261 YVRIEFAGYPLEP

-295 FSNDDS
+295 YSNDDS

-321 DDFDTDFGYT
+321 DDFDTDYGYT
-331 GKLQFLLSVRDKNIA
+331 GKLQFLLSVRDKDIA

-360 DGSSNTP
+360 DGSTNTP
-367 LTKPVFSNVTLIGPF
+367 FTKPVFSNVTLIGPF

-387 DKTQAEVEA
+387 DRTQAEVEA

-408 KFQAAMHLRRNT
+408 KYQAAMHLRRNS

-437 ATDKKGTANDG
+437 ATDKKGQANDG
-448 IAIKNVIFAGM
+448 IAIENVIFAGM

-465 DDKVSENFFNLA
+465 DEKVSENFFNRV
-477 GSNTTLATTNE
+477 GNNTVLENTRQ
-488 IISKDGDYS
+488 IIAKDGDYS
-497 SVVASAVQG
+497 SVVADAVKG
-506 AEFVDEVLNN
+506 ADFSKLAD
-516 SFFEKVTYKGAFDGK
+516 SFFEKVTYKGAFDGT
-531 NDWTAG
+531 NDWTEG
-537 WTNWDPQNTEY
+537 WTNWDPQNTVY

>member
-1 MNRFLLKGLASV
+1 MNRFLLKGMAAV

-21 TVSCSDDDDKPDGSV
+21 TVSCSDDDDDSKPVS
-36 AVSAVAVSPTTA
+36 VSAVSVSPATA
-48 TIKVGESTTLSA
+48 TVKVGESVTLSA
-60 TITPSDATD
+60 TITPSDAAE
-69 KTVTWSTSDE
+69 KTITWTTSDD
-79 KVATVDAGKVTAVA
+79 KVATVDAGKVTGVA
-93 EGSATITVTTKDGG
+93 EGTATITATTKDGG
-107 KTATCTVTVSNDA
+107 KTATSTVTVSKDA
-120 PSSKEVILEGN
+120 PASKEVILEGN
-131 ITADLTINAADKNFM
+131 ITSDMTINAADKNFL
-146 KGFVYVKS
+146 KGFVYVKP

-167 GVSVSPGEKAASL
+167 GVSVAAGEKAASL

-187 IIAEGTVDKP
+187 IMAVGTVDKP
-197 IVFTSDKEPGKR
+197 IVFTSDKPAGQR

-225 NRTNQP
+225 NRVNRP

-246 DEFNAESSGKFEIRS
+246 DEFNGESSGKLK
-261 YRVRRLSLEP
+261 YVRIEFAGYPLEP

-284 SGTEVEFVQVS
+284 SGTEVEFIQVS
-295 FSNDDS
+295 YSNDDS

-308 VNAKHLIAYKGWD
+308 VNAKHLIAYHGWD
-321 DDFDTDFGYT
+321 DDFDTDFGYS
-331 GKLQFLLSVRDKNIA
+331 GNLQFLLSVRDKDIA

-437 ATDKKGTANDG
+437 ATDKKGSANDG
-448 IAIKNVIFAGM
+448 AIVKNVILAGM
-459 WKNFYE
+459 WSNFY
-465 DDKVSENFFNLA
+465 DDEKFSENFFNRA
-477 GSNTTLATTNE
+477 GMNNTILETTNA

-506 AEFVDEVLNN
+506 ADFADAVLNN
-516 SFFEKVTYKGAFDGK
+516 SFFEKVTYKGAFDGT
-531 NDWTAG
+531 NDWTKG
-537 WTNWDPQNTEY
+537 WANFDPQNTEY

>member
-13 LTMAVMFG
+13 CALAVMFG
-21 TVSCSDDDDKPDGSV
+21 TVSCSDDDEKEGTI
-36 AVSAVAVSPTTA
+36 AVSAIAVNPTTA
-48 TIKVGESTTLSA
+48 AVKPGATVTLSA
-60 TITPSDATD
+60 TVTPEDATD
-69 KTVTWSTSDE
+69 KTITWSSSDE
-79 KVATVDAGKVTAVA
+79 KVATVDGGKVTGVA
-93 EGSATITVTTKDGG
+93 EGTATITATTKSGD
-107 KTATCTVTVSNDA
+107 KTATCTVTVSEDA
-120 PSSKEVILEGN
+120 PAVIEDTLEGN
-131 ITADLTINAADKNFM
+131 ITADRTISAANKNFL

-167 GVSVSPGEKAASL
+167 GISVASGERAASL

-209 LTGDW
+209 VTGDW

-231 TIEGGPGTLYGNTTS
+231 TIEGGPGTHYGNTTS
-246 DEFNAESSGKFEIRS
+246 DEFNGESSGKLK
-261 YRVRRLSLEP
+261 YVRIEFAGYPLEP

-295 FSNDDS
+295 YSNDDS

-321 DDFDTDFGYT
+321 DDFDTDYGYT
-331 GKLQFLLSVRDKNIA
+331 GKLQFLLSVRDKDIA

-360 DGSSNTP
+360 DGSTNTP
-367 LTKPVFSNVTLIGPF
+367 FTKPVFSNVTLIGPF

-387 DKTQAEVEA
+387 DRTQAEVEA

-408 KFQAAMHLRRNT
+408 KYQAAMHLRRNS

-437 ATDKKGTANDG
+437 ATDKKGQANDG
-448 IAIKNVIFAGM
+448 IAIENVIFAGM

-465 DDKVSENFFNLA
+465 DEKVSENFFNRA
-477 GSNTTLATTNE
+477 GNNTVLENTRQ
-488 IISKDGDYS
+488 IIAKDGDYS
-497 SVVASAVQG
+497 SVVADAVKG
-506 AEFVDEVLNN
+506 ADFSKLAD
-516 SFFEKVTYKGAFDGK
+516 SFFEKVTYKGAFDGT
-531 NDWTAG
+531 NDWTEG
-537 WTNWDPQNTEY
+537 WTNWDPQNTVY

>member
-13 LTMAVMFG
+13 FALAVMFG
-21 TVSCSDDDDKPDGSV
+21 TVSCSDDDEKEGTI
-36 AVSAVAVSPTTA
+36 AVSAVAVNPTTA
-48 TIKVGESTTLSA
+48 AVKPGATVTLSA
-60 TITPSDATD
+60 TVTPEDATD
-69 KTVTWSTSDE
+69 KTITWSSSDE
-79 KVATVDAGKVTAVA
+79 KVATVDGGKVTGVA
-93 EGSATITVTTKDGG
+93 EGTATITATTKSGD
-107 KTATCTVTVSNDA
+107 KTATCTVTVSEDA
-120 PSSKEVILEGN
+120 PAVIEDTLEGN
-131 ITADLTINAADKNFM
+131 ITADRTISAANKNFL

-167 GVSVSPGEKAASL
+167 GISVASGERAASL

-209 LTGDW
+209 VTGHW

-231 TIEGGPGTLYGNTTS
+231 TIEGGPGTHYGNTTS
-246 DEFNAESSGKFEIRS
+246 DEFNGESSGKLK
-261 YRVRRLSLEP
+261 YVRIEFAGYPLEP

-295 FSNDDS
+295 YSNDDS

-321 DDFDTDFGYT
+321 DDFDTDYGYT
-331 GKLQFLLSVRDKNIA
+331 GKLQFLLSVRDKDIA

-360 DGSSNTP
+360 DGSTNTP
-367 LTKPVFSNVTLIGPF
+367 FTKPVFSNVTLIGPF

-387 DKTQAEVEA
+387 DRTQAEVEA

-408 KFQAAMHLRRNT
+408 KYQAAMHLRRNS
-420 SLNVYNSVFTGW
+420 SLNIYNSVFTGW

-437 ATDKKGTANDG
+437 ATDKKGQANDG
-448 IAIKNVIFAGM
+448 IAIENVIFAGM

-465 DDKVSENFFNLA
+465 DEKVSENFFNRA
-477 GSNTTLATTNE
+477 GNNTVLENTRQ
-488 IISKDGDYS
+488 IIAKDGDYS
-497 SVVASAVQG
+497 SVVADAVKG
-506 AEFVDEVLNN
+506 ADFSKLAD
-516 SFFEKVTYKGAFDGK
+516 SFFEKVTYKGAFDGT
-531 NDWTAG
+531 NDWTEG
-537 WTNWDPQNTEY
+537 WTNWDPQNTVY

>member
-13 LTMAVMFG
+13 FALAVMFG
-21 TVSCSDDDDKPDGSV
+21 TVSCSDDDEKEGTI
-36 AVSAVAVSPTTA
+36 AVSAVAVNPTTA
-48 TIKVGESTTLSA
+48 AVKPGATVTLSA
-60 TITPSDATD
+60 TVTPEDATD
-69 KTVTWSTSDE
+69 KTITWSSSDE
-79 KVATVDAGKVTAVA
+79 KVATVDGGKVTGVA
-93 EGSATITVTTKDGG
+93 EGTVTITATTKSGD
-107 KTATCTVTVSNDA
+107 KTATCTVTVSEDA
-120 PSSKEVILEGN
+120 PEVLEDTLEGN
-131 ITADLTINAADKNFM
+131 ITADRTISAANKNFL

-167 GVSVSPGEKAASL
+167 GISVAPGERAASL

-209 LTGDW
+209 VTGDW

-231 TIEGGPGTLYGNTTS
+231 TIEGGPGTHYGNTTS
-246 DEFNAESSGKFEIRS
+246 DEFNGESSGKLK
-261 YRVRRLSLEP
+261 YVRIEFAGYPLEP

-295 FSNDDS
+295 YSNDDS

-331 GKLQFLLSVRDKNIA
+331 GKLQFLLSVRDKDIA

-360 DGSSNTP
+360 DGSTNTP
-367 LTKPVFSNVTLIGPF
+367 FTKPVFSNVTLIGPF
-382 YGKVS
+382 YGKVF
-387 DKTQAEVEA
+387 DMTQAEVEA

-408 KFQAAMHLRRNT
+408 KYQAAMHLRRNS

-437 ATDKKGTANDG
+437 ATDKKGQANDG
-448 IAIKNVIFAGM
+448 IAIENVIFAGM

-465 DDKVSENFFNLA
+465 DEKVSENFFNRA
-477 GSNTTLATTNE
+477 GNNTVLENTRQ
-488 IISKDGDYS
+488 IIAKDGDYS
-497 SVVASAVQG
+497 SVVADAVKG
-506 AEFVDEVLNN
+506 ADFSKLAD
-516 SFFEKVTYKGAFDGK
+516 SFFEKVTYKGAFDGT
-531 NDWTAG
+531 NDWTEG
-537 WTNWDPQNTEY
+537 WTNWDPQNTVY

>member
-13 LTMAVMFG
+13 FALAVMFG
-21 TVSCSDDDDKPDGSV
+21 TVSCSDDDEKEGTI
-36 AVSAVAVSPTTA
+36 AVSAVAVNPTTA
-48 TIKVGESTTLSA
+48 AVKPGATVILSA
-60 TITPSDATD
+60 TVTPEDATD
-69 KTVTWSTSDE
+69 KTITWSSSDE
-79 KVATVDAGKVTAVA
+79 KVATVDGGKVTGVA
-93 EGSATITVTTKDGG
+93 EGTATITATTKSGD
-107 KTATCTVTVSNDA
+107 KTATCTVTVSEDA
-120 PSSKEVILEGN
+120 PAVIEDTLEGN
-131 ITADLTINAADKNFM
+131 ITADRTISAANKNFL

-154 GATLTIEAGSVIK
+154 GATLTIEPGSVIK
-167 GVSVSPGEKAASL
+167 GISVASGERAASL

-209 LTGDW
+209 VTGDW

-231 TIEGGPGTLYGNTTS
+231 TIEGGPGTHYGNTTS
-246 DEFNAESSGKFEIRS
+246 DEFNGESSGKLK
-261 YRVRRLSLEP
+261 YVRIEFAGYPLEP

-295 FSNDDS
+295 YSNDDS

-321 DDFDTDFGYT
+321 DDFDTDYGYT
-331 GKLQFLLSVRDKNIA
+331 GKLQFLLSVRDKDIA

-360 DGSSNTP
+360 DGSTNTP
-367 LTKPVFSNVTLIGPF
+367 FTKPVFSNVTLIGPF

-387 DKTQAEVEA
+387 DRTQAEVEA

-408 KFQAAMHLRRNT
+408 KYQAAMHLRRNS

-437 ATDKKGTANDG
+437 ATDKKGQANDG
-448 IAIKNVIFAGM
+448 IAIENVIFAGM

-465 DDKVSENFFNLA
+465 DEKVSENFFNRV
-477 GSNTTLATTNE
+477 GNNTVLENTRQ
-488 IISKDGDYS
+488 IIAKDGDYS
-497 SVVASAVQG
+497 SVVADAVKG
-506 AEFVDEVLNN
+506 ADFSKLAD
-516 SFFEKVTYKGAFDGK
+516 SFFEKVTYKGAFDGT
-531 NDWTAG
+531 NDWTEG
-537 WTNWDPQNTEY
+537 WTNWDPQNTVY